1 MPLSIAES
9 YVGFPLR
16 FVMVMS
22 RTSPPGN
29 TRIITWTSG
38 LPTTVSGTLARE
50 RTLVRILSAHI
61 SNSFFRACV
70 ASSRARS
77 ASRLAR
83 SSSLR
88 FASSSR
94 FFFASSSRF
103 FFAASSSFFFFSRSS
118 FADTDR
124 DHDGYVTLFDLGKS
138 VQSSLQQY
146 LDQHDKSDA
155 DHDGYVSKSEAGD
168 GPLSTVFDRV
178 DQDHDGRLSRDEVMD
193 DVTHGYYS
201 EQATQ
206 PIVPN
211 IIEEHF

>member
-1 MPLSIAES
+1 MTKPSDALLA
-9 YVGFPLR
+9 
-16 FVMVMS
+16 
-22 RTSPPGN
+22 
-29 TRIITWTSG
+29 
-38 LPTTVSGTLARE
+38 TLA
-50 RTLVRILSAHI
+50 L
-61 SNSFFRACV
+61 
-70 ASSRARS
+70 
-77 ASRLAR
+77 
-83 SSSLR
+83 
-88 FASSSR
+88 FAL
-94 FFFASSSRF
+94 
-103 FFAASSSFFFFSRSS
+103 AASARAAEPPARATPAPALANYFDQADKNGDGRLSEKEAKAAGFFSRSS

-201 EQATQ
+201 ETATQ